1 MSEGPASSPAP
12 AGAPSL
18 RRATVGMAVGTS
30 LSRLTGVGRVFVLA
44 YVLGFHRLADAY
56 NLANT
61 TPNMLF
67 DVIFGGVLSATF
79 IPVFVDRLTNRPER
93 EAWRSISAVLTLA
106 VVVLSVATVACWVAR
121 ALDHRRPDGARPLPR
136 RVGRRPRRTSAP
148 SPPACSA
155 GSCRRCSST
164 APSVWPPPS

>member
-1 MSEGPASSPAP
+1 
-12 AGAPSL
+12 
-18 RRATVGMAVGTS
+18 MAIGTG

-67 DVIFGGVLSATF
+67 DIVLGGVLSATF

-93 EAWRSISAVLTLA
+93 EAWRAVSAVLTLA
-106 VVVLSVATVACWVAR
+106 VVVLGVATVACWVAAPWIIDALT
-121 ALDHRRPDGARPLPR
+121 ALDHSHGVSAAAIGHERAVATSLLRWFVPQVFFYGAISL
-136 RVGRRPRRTSAP
+136 A
-148 SPPACSA
+148 
-155 GSCRRCSST
+155 T
-164 APSVWPPPS
+164 ALLNTVWSKFRWPF